1 MASSIDVAFIKQYSA
16 TLMRLSQQR
25 GSRFKPFVRNEQ
37 QASDSQFFDRL
48 GPTVAVQKASRH
60 SDTPLIESDH
70 TRRMVTLVDYEW
82 ATLLDKQDEIRLLI
96 DPASQFLMNAS
107 DALGRAMDDV
117 VINAAL
123 GNAYGGNNGA
133 TAVALPSTQFLGA
146 VSSGALSRLNVSTLR
161 KLRKQFSKNEVDPSS
176 PLHIMVDAE
185 QIENLL
191 GETEVGSA
199 DYNTVKALV
208 DGQVD
213 TFMGFKF
220 HHSER
225 LLTSGLF
232 TIATDT
238 GAVTLSTGN
247 GNGSRQCIAW
257 SEQGLLLSTGLA
269 LNGRIDER
277 ADKSYAT
284 QVYASLSIGATRME
298 EAQVMGVLCKSTI

>member
-1 MASSIDVAFIKQYSA
+1 MASSVDVAFIKQYSA
-16 TLMRLSQQR
+16 VLMRLSQQR

-37 QASDSQFFDRL
+37 QSSESSFFDRL
-48 GPTVAVQKASRH
+48 GPTTAVLKSSRH

-70 TRRMVTLVDYEW
+70 TRRMVTLNDYEW
-82 ATLLDKQDEIRLLI
+82 ATLIDKQDKIRMLI
-96 DPASQFLMNAS
+96 DPASDFLMNAS

-117 VINAAL
+117 IINAAL
-123 GNAYGGNNGA
+123 GSAYGGVNGA
-133 TAVALPSTQFLGA
+133 TAVALGAGQFIGA
-146 VSSGALSRLNVSTLR
+146 VSGGALSRLNVNTLR
-161 KLRKQFSKNEVDPSS
+161 KLKKQFSKNEVDPSL

-185 QIENLL
+185 QTENLL
-191 GETEVGSA
+191 SETEVGSS
-199 DYNTVKALV
+199 DYNSVKALV
-208 DGQVD
+208 DGKVD

-225 LLTSGLF
+225 LLSSGAF
-232 TIATDT
+232 TINTST

-247 GNGSRQCIAW
+247 GDSSKQCIAW
-257 SEQGLLLSTGLA
+257 AQPGLLLSTGME

-298 EAQVMGVLCKSTI
+298 ENMVMGVLCKASA

>member
-1 MASSIDVAFIKQYSA
+1 MASSVDVAFIKQYSA

-37 QASDSQFFDRL
+37 QSSDSAFFDRL
-48 GPTVAVQKASRH
+48 GPTTAVQKSGRH

-82 ATLLDKQDEIRLLI
+82 ATLIDKQDQIRMLI
-96 DPASQFLMNAS
+96 DPASDFLMNAS
-107 DALGRAMDDV
+107 DALGRSMDDV
-117 VINAAL
+117 IIAAAL

-133 TAVALPSTQFLGA
+133 STVALGAGQFIGA
-146 VSSGALSRLNVSTLR
+146 VSGGALSRLNVDTLR
-161 KLRKQFSKNEVDPSS
+161 KVKKKFSQNEVDPSL

-191 GETEVGSA
+191 AETEVGSS
-199 DYNTVKALV
+199 DYNSVKALV
-208 DGQVD
+208 DGRVD

-225 LLTSGLF
+225 LSESGSF
-232 TIATDT
+232 TINTST

-247 GNGSRQCIAW
+247 GDSSVQCIAW
-257 SEQGLLLSTGLA
+257 AQPGLLLSTGMA

-298 EAQVMGVLCKSTI
+298 ENMVMGVLCKATA